1 MTSVL
6 IIDDSALM
14 RQMLTAAFA
23 TAHDFT
29 VDTALDPLFALEKMK
44 RRWPDV
50 VVLDLELPRMDGM
63 TFLKKVMA
71 ERPTPIVVCSTLTEK
86 GAEASVRAMAA
97 GAVSVFPKNQLKGSQ
112 GAPEVQQALVMMVR
126 EAAASRLSALGQK
139 PIVGA
144 APVPAPST
152 PDVSL
157 VALGAST
164 GGTIALEQV
173 LVALPADVPPIV
185 VVQHMPEKFTLA
197 FAQRLDSLTKVR
209 VREAKGGEVLERGHV
224 YIAPGGRHLSLV
236 SEGGALTTRVFD
248 APHVNRHKPS
258 VDVLFMSVAKLVGSR
273 TLAMLMTGM
282 GDDGARGLL
291 ALRQSGAMT
300 VAQDEA
306 TSIVFGMPA
315 EAIKLGAAQQVLP
328 LHSLAPVIT
337 ACRSVNKQQAA

>member
-1 MTSVL
+1 MTAVL

-23 TAHDFT
+23 AAHDIS

-50 VVLDLELPRMDGM
+50 IVLDLEMPRMDGM

-71 ERPTPIVVCSTLTEK
+71 ERATPVVVCSTLTEK
-86 GAEASVRAMAA
+86 GAEASVRALVA
-97 GAVSVFPKNQLKGSQ
+97 GAVAVFPKNQLKAAQ
-112 GAPEVQQALVMMVR
+112 GAPEVQQALVAIVR
-126 EAAASRLSALGQK
+126 EAAASRVSAMGVRPASVVNL
-139 PIVGA
+139 A
-144 APVPAPST
+144 APTT

-173 LVALPADVPPIV
+173 LAALPADVPPIV
-185 VVQHMPEKFTLA
+185 LVQHMPEKFTLA

-209 VREAKGGEVLERGHV
+209 VHEAKGGEVLERGHV
-224 YIAPGGRHLSLV
+224 YIAPGGRHMSLV
-236 SEGGALTTRVFD
+236 SDGGALTTRVFD

-258 VDVLFMSVAKLVGSR
+258 VDVLFNSVAKLVGSR

-328 LHSLAPVIT
+328 LQALAQVIA
-337 ACRSVNKQQAA
+337 ACRGAKQQAA

>member
-14 RQMLTAAFA
+14 RQMLSAAFA
-23 TAHDFT
+23 TVHDFT

-50 VVLDLELPRMDGM
+50 LVLDLEMPRMDGM

-71 ERPTPIVVCSTLTEK
+71 ERPMPIVVCSTLTEK

-97 GAVSVFPKNQLKGSQ
+97 GAVAVFPKNQLKAAQ
-112 GAPEVQQALVMMVR
+112 GAPEVQQALVAMVR
-126 EAAASRLSALGQK
+126 EAAASRLSALGVK
-139 PIVGA
+139 PVAPGA
-144 APVPAPST
+144 PALPAPST
-152 PDVSL
+152 PEVSL

-236 SEGGALTTRVFD
+236 SDNGALTTRVFD

-258 VDVLFMSVAKLVGSR
+258 VDVLFSSVAKLVGSR
-273 TLAMLMTGM
+273 TLAMLLTGM

-328 LHSLAPVIT
+328 LQALARVIA
-337 ACRSVNKQQAA
+337 ACRTSQQQAA

>member
-23 TAHDFT
+23 TAHDVS

-50 VVLDLELPRMDGM
+50 IVLDLEMPRMDGM

-97 GAVSVFPKNQLKGSQ
+97 GAVSVFPKNQLKASQ
-112 GAPEVQQALVMMVR
+112 GAPEVQQALVAMVR
-126 EAAASRLSALGQK
+126 EAAASRLSALGVK
-139 PIVGA
+139 PPVSVVAGA
-144 APVPAPST
+144 VPST
-152 PDVSL
+152 PEVSL

-185 VVQHMPEKFTLA
+185 LVQHMPEKFTLA

-209 VREAKGGEVLERGHV
+209 VHEAKGGEVLERGHV

-236 SEGGALTTRVFD
+236 SDGGALTTRVFD

-328 LHSLAPVIT
+328 LHGLASVIA
-337 ACRSVNKQQAA
+337 ACRGAKQQAA

>member
-23 TAHDFT
+23 TAHDFN
-29 VDTALDPLFALEKMK
+29 VDTALDPLFALDKMK

-50 VVLDLELPRMDGM
+50 IVLDLEMPRMDGM

-97 GAVSVFPKNQLKGSQ
+97 GAVSVFPKNQLKASQ
-112 GAPEVQQALVMMVR
+112 GAPEVQQALVTMVR
-126 EAAASRLSALGQK
+126 EAAASRLSALSVK
-139 PIVGA
+139 PGPTATVA
-144 APVPAPST
+144 APST
-152 PDVSL
+152 PEVSL

-173 LVALPADVPPIV
+173 LVALPEDVPPIV
-185 VVQHMPEKFTLA
+185 IVQHMPEKFTLA

-209 VREAKGGEVLERGHV
+209 VHEAKGGEVLERGHV
-224 YIAPGGRHLSLV
+224 YIAPGGRHMSLV
-236 SEGGALTTRVFD
+236 SDAGALTTRVFD

-258 VDVLFMSVAKLVGSR
+258 VDVLFNSVAKLVGSR

-315 EAIKLGAAQQVLP
+315 EAIKLGAAQQVSP
-328 LHSLAPVIT
+328 LHALAPLIA
-337 ACRSVNKQQAA
+337 ACRSAKQQAA

>member
-1 MTSVL
+1 MTAVL

-23 TAHDFT
+23 AAHDIS

-50 VVLDLELPRMDGM
+50 IVLDLEMPRMDGM

-71 ERPTPIVVCSTLTEK
+71 ERPTPVVVCSTLTEK
-86 GAEASVRAMAA
+86 GAEASVRALAA
-97 GAVSVFPKNQLKGSQ
+97 GAVSVFPKNQLKAAQ
-112 GAPEVQQALVMMVR
+112 GAPEVQQALVSMVR
-126 EAAASRLSALGQK
+126 EAAASRVSALGMK
-139 PIVGA
+139 PAGV
-144 APVPAPST
+144 VNVSAPST
-152 PDVSL
+152 PEVSL

-185 VVQHMPEKFTLA
+185 LVQHMPEKFTLA

-209 VREAKGGEVLERGHV
+209 VHEAKGGEVLERGHV
-224 YIAPGGRHLSLV
+224 YIAPGGRHMSLV
-236 SEGGALTTRVFD
+236 SDGGALTTRVFD

-258 VDVLFMSVAKLVGSR
+258 VDVLFNSVAKLVGSR

-328 LHSLAPVIT
+328 LQALAQVIA
-337 ACRSVNKQQAA
+337 ACRGAKQQAA

>member
-23 TAHDFT
+23 TAHDFS
-29 VDTALDPLFALEKMK
+29 VDTALDPLFALDKMK

-50 VVLDLELPRMDGM
+50 IVLDLEMPRMDGM

-97 GAVSVFPKNQLKGSQ
+97 GAVSVFPKNRLKASQ
-112 GAPEVQQALVMMVR
+112 GAPEVQQALVTMVR
-126 EAAASRLSALGQK
+126 EAAASRLSALSVK
-139 PIVGA
+139 PGPTA
-144 APVPAPST
+144 AVAAPST
-152 PDVSL
+152 PEVSL

-173 LVALPADVPPIV
+173 LVALPEDVPPIV
-185 VVQHMPEKFTLA
+185 IVQHMPEKFTLA

-209 VREAKGGEVLERGHV
+209 VHEAKGGEVLERGHV
-224 YIAPGGRHLSLV
+224 YIAPGGRHMSLV
-236 SEGGALTTRVFD
+236 SDAGALTTRVFD

-258 VDVLFMSVAKLVGSR
+258 VDVLFNSVAKLVGSR

-315 EAIKLGAAQQVLP
+315 EAIKLGAAQQVAP
-328 LHSLAPVIT
+328 LHALAPLIA
-337 ACRSVNKQQAA
+337 ACRSAKQQAA

>member
-23 TAHDFT
+23 NAHDFS
-29 VDTALDPLFALEKMK
+29 VDTALDPLFALDKMK

-50 VVLDLELPRMDGM
+50 LVLDLEMPRMDGM

-86 GAEASVRAMAA
+86 GAQASVQAMAA
-97 GAVSVFPKNQLKGSQ
+97 GAVAVFPKNQLKAAQ
-112 GAPEVQQALVMMVR
+112 GAPEVQQALVAMVR

-139 PIVGA
+139 PASGA
-144 APVPAPST
+144 APVSVPST
-152 PDVSL
+152 PEVSL

-209 VREAKGGEVLERGHV
+209 VREAKGCEVLERGHV

-236 SEGGALTTRVFD
+236 LEGGALTTRVFD

-258 VDVLFMSVAKLVGSR
+258 VDVLFNSVAKLVGSR

-306 TSIVFGMPA
+306 TSVVFGMPA

-328 LHSLAPVIT
+328 LHALASVIS
-337 ACRSVNKQQAA
+337 ACRGVSKQAA